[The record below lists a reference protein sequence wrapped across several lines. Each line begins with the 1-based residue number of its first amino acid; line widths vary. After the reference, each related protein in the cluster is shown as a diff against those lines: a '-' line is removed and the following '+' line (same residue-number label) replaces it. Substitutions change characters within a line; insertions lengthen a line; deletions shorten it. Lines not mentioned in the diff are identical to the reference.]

1 MQTPE
6 DFAKRLREREI
17 DYVWD
22 GEDETKVDDGFAMSD
37 EYAVKEIAAR
47 DAEWQARVDTLLDD
61 NARSEEQVKKQF
73 ANAVSFKARA
83 EKAEARVDRLE
94 KLAEDVRQWSDAYP
108 TKIFHDPTPEEVRKV
123 CDAVGVPLDC
133 IAAMVLREFTK
144 PWGDQARAA
153 LEGGQ
158 R

>member
-47 DAEWQARVDTLLDD
+47 DAEWQARVDTLLED
-61 NARSEEQVKKQF
+61 NNRSEEQVKKQF
-73 ANAVSFKARA
+73 ANAVGFKARA
-83 EKAEARVDRLE
+83 EKAEARVDRLTAALKQYANRDNWE
-94 KLAEDVRQWSDAYP
+94 LDEEHNTFRRWLEPDSYTPYAYNGFS
-108 TKIFHDPTPEEVRKV
+108 I
-123 CDAVGVPLDC
+123 
-133 IAAMVLREFTK
+133 
-144 PWGDQARAA
+144 ARAA
-153 LEGGQ
+153 LAESEAAHG
-158 R
+158 